1 MLISLMQV
9 PSVGVPNVRHK
20 SLIPQGEAP
29 YCEIFPNCG
38 SWFQGWGFWQ
48 DHDSDSP
55 THLNVA
61 LLSFVADEMLGS
73 FQVFFG
79 GIVLNVAIDLVFV
92 GKGEF
97 KIFLHYH
104 LEPPL
109 YQQFLVI
116 NRCSILS
123 VHFLHILK

>member
-9 PSVGVPNVRHK
+9 PSVGVSDVRHK

-61 LLSFVADEMLGS
+61 LLSFVAEEPLAS
-73 FQVFFG
+73 FQVFFR
-79 GIVLNVAIDLVFV
+79 GIVLYVAIDLVCLWEKV
-92 GKGEF
+92 SSRSS
-97 KIFLHYH
+97 YT
-104 LEPPL
+104 
-109 YQQFLVI
+109 
-116 NRCSILS
+116 SILNLLS
-123 VHFLHILK
+123 TSSF